1 MPCSLGYN
9 SVIREFSGFVAQPC
23 LTSARGITYRA
34 MSHGHDHSQDARAN
48 GEKGAYPH
56 LSKLEV
62 EKLGNFGDGNVLEAS
77 KWASVNDP
85 HPTGTLQSP
94 ALLALSKVLGTACVE
109 YNAAFF
115 ECKARTRNPEKCE
128 KEGIAVT
135 GCAKNVYAI
144 VHSFRASDRFRPHR
158 ITAVCSSFVSAAN
171 ALTLLTLTASTRTTS
186 SFTTAVTSRTLS
198 MIVRLMFRLQVSPN
212 TAPTLC
218 APHDSSFLSLI
229 TCITFPFAT
238 GL

>member
-1 MPCSLGYN
+1 
-9 SVIREFSGFVAQPC
+9 
-23 LTSARGITYRA
+23 

-144 VHSFRASDRFRPHR
+144 VQSFRASDRFSPHR
-158 ITAVCSSFVSAAN
+158 ITTVCSSFVSAAN
-171 ALTLLTLTASTRTTS
+171 ALTLLTQTASIRTTS
-186 SFTTAVTSRTLS
+186 SSTTAVTFRTPS
-198 MIVRLMFRLQVSPN
+198 TIVRPHVSLASF
-212 TAPTLC
+212 APTLRLHYTS
-218 APHDSSFLSLI
+218 PHDSFFFFFFLSLT